1 MLKDKTGGSYEEKRK
16 RMEKSSRA
24 HAGTYHVHQQHRS
37 TTAGGSIG
45 KGSQSDRF
53 QDQRQDWQQSNLIC
67 RRICQIH
74 DRLYVAERAV
84 HSDTGK

>member
-45 KGSQSDRF
+45 KAG
-53 QDQRQDWQQSNLIC
+53 N
-67 RRICQIH
+67 IH
-74 DRLYVAERAV
+74 
-84 HSDTGK
+84 